1 MADKA
6 LYVLAGY
13 DNATEMRLAALQN
26 KLYEHGFTGTH
37 TRNIPQHITL
47 GSFPTEKERELTEL
61 LQKLSEEGSSFD
73 VTFNHVGIFA
83 GGYVLFIA
91 PDHNTALLKLKE
103 NFGDSFDW
111 TAHTTML
118 IDQPET
124 VCRALPILM
133 EDFTAF
139 QGRVN
144 ALHLYEFFPT
154 RHILSVRF
162 AH

>member
-1 MADKA
+1 M
-6 LYVLAGY
+6 
-13 DNATEMRLAALQN
+13 
-26 KLYEHGFTGTH
+26 
-37 TRNIPQHITL
+37 
-47 GSFPTEKERELTEL
+47 TEL
-61 LQKLSEEGSSFD
+61 LQKLSEEVSSFD
-73 VTFNHVGIFA
+73 ISFNHVGIFA

-91 PDHNTALLKLKE
+91 PDHNAALLKLKE

-124 VCRALPILM
+124 VCAALPILM
-133 EDFTAF
+133 KDFTAF
-139 QGRVN
+139 RGRVN

-162 AH
+162 SH

>member
-6 LYVLAGY
+6 LYILAGY
-13 DNATEMRLAALQN
+13 DDATEMRLAALQN

-37 TRNIPQHITL
+37 TKNIPQHITL

-61 LQKLSEEGSSFD
+61 LQKLSEEVSSFD
-73 VTFNHVGIFA
+73 ISFNHVGIFA

-91 PDHNTALLKLKE
+91 PDHNAALLKLKE

-124 VCRALPILM
+124 VCAALPILM
-133 EDFTAF
+133 KDFTAF
-139 QGRVN
+139 RGRVN

-162 AH
+162 SH

>member
-13 DNATEMRLAALQN
+13 DDATEMRLAALQN

-37 TRNIPQHITL
+37 TKNIPQHITL

-83 GGYVLFIA
+83 GGI
-91 PDHNTALLKLKE
+91 
-103 NFGDSFDW
+103 
-111 TAHTTML
+111 
-118 IDQPET
+118 
-124 VCRALPILM
+124 C
-133 EDFTAF
+133 
-139 QGRVN
+139 
-144 ALHLYEFFPT
+144 
-154 RHILSVRF
+154 SVYCT
-162 AH
+162 

>member
-13 DNATEMRLAALQN
+13 DDATEMRLAALQN
-26 KLYEHGFTGTH
+26 RLYEHGFTGTH
-37 TRNIPQHITL
+37 TKNIPQHITL

-73 VTFNHVGIFA
+73 ISFNHVGIFA
-83 GGYVLFIA
+83 RGYVLFIA

-154 RHILSVRF
+154 RHILSVCF